1 VAYYSHLPIYNTA
14 FDLLKEFYLRIPKF
28 NKQYKYIL
36 GGEIIK
42 ANILAIR
49 IILEVNNTR
58 DREQRKK
65 LLNEVI
71 WQSESIIIL
80 LRIANELKQLG
91 GQKSYLYL
99 AEKSVALSKQAEG
112 WRKSVNNTPPQNY
125 SSAG

>member
-1 VAYYSHLPIYNTA
+1 M
-14 FDLLKEFYLRIPKF
+14 
-28 NKQYKYIL
+28 L

-49 IILEVNNTR
+49 IILEINNTR

-65 LLNEVI
+65 LLSEVV

-91 GQKSYLYL
+91 GEKSYLYL
-99 AEKSVALSKQAEG
+99 DEKSVALSKQAEG
-112 WRKSVNNTPPQNY
+112 WRKSVNNTPPHAIAHNKLLPR
-125 SSAG
+125 S